1 MNIRTHKRLPV
12 HYQHL
17 QTCIGYDVNGLRLPA
32 AAHYTKHQIT
42 TKIICSIG
50 FKDPGQLLGSKK
62 RIISQRHIKKF
73 NSPIP
78 QSRSLR
84 NFECALFQRQEFLAQ
99 KTVT

>member
-32 AAHYTKHQIT
+32 AAHYTKHDIT
-42 TKIICSIG
+42 TKIVCSIG
-50 FKDPGQLLGSKK
+50 FKDPGQLFSSKN
-62 RIISQRHIKKF
+62 RIFAQSHLKKF
-73 NSPIP
+73 KPPIP

-84 NFECALFQRQEFLAQ
+84 SFECALFQRREFLAQ